1 MSSQAQTP
9 REFFEKILP
18 ARFKPEKAAGIKV
31 VVLINVSGT
40 EGGEWSVTI
49 NEQKMQITEGP
60 HASPDLMLT
69 MGLTDFMDLVNG
81 KLSAEKAFFT
91 GKVQFKG
98 NITVA
103 LKLRDA
109 GFL

>member
-1 MSSQAQTP
+1 MTEAKTP
-9 REFFEKILP
+9 REFFDKTLQD
-18 ARFKPEKAAGIKV
+18 RFKPEKAKDIDV
-31 VVLINVSGT
+31 VAQVKITGP
-40 EGGEWSVTI
+40 EGGEWTVTI
-49 NEQKMQITEGP
+49 KDQKIHVAEGVDKS
-60 HASPDLMLT
+60 ATLDLKMT
-69 MGLTDFMDLVNG
+69 QQDFMDLVND

-91 GKVQFKG
+91 GKIHFKG